1 MQQIWRPLTVKQ
13 ADSKSKWLALEKAG
27 KQQLNPKLSKEI
39 IRSLGRSAEEIILED
54 RDTIQE
60 QRQRLAEAE
69 EQERQ
74 ANALAA
80 EREKEAQEIQ
90 NLRQQVERTQAQID
104 AIQEEYG
111 SNLESESELNRLKQ
125 LKRLSNRP

>member
-1 MQQIWRPLTVKQ
+1 M
-13 ADSKSKWLALEKAG
+13 
-27 KQQLNPKLSKEI
+27 
-39 IRSLGRSAEEIILED
+39 ILED
-54 RDTIQE
+54 RDTIKE

-80 EREKEAQEIQ
+80 EREKEAQEMQ
-90 NLRQQVERTQAQID
+90 NLRQQIERTQARID

-111 SNLESESELNRLKQ
+111 SNLESESELKG
-125 LKRLSNRP
+125 LSN

>member
-1 MQQIWRPLTVKQ
+1 M
-13 ADSKSKWLALEKAG
+13 
-27 KQQLNPKLSKEI
+27 
-39 IRSLGRSAEEIILED
+39 
-54 RDTIQE
+54 
-60 QRQRLAEAE
+60 AEAE

-111 SNLESESELNRLKQ
+111 SNLESESELNKIKWLK
-125 LKRLSNRP
+125 KKLSNRP